1 MPQARV
7 MLQPFRPDQ
16 DTATFA
22 LTGLVERI
30 GDRLS
35 LAFELTGPIHRLR
48 LPSVVTHPERRQGL
62 WEDTCFECFIGAQTA
77 SAYWEFNF
85 SPAGHWNVYHFDD
98 YRQGMHPEA
107 AFDGLPMEMLPL
119 QEAMRLTVD
128 IDLKKLKLEGRPI
141 RLALSA
147 VLVAATGEKSY
158 WALVHGGDKPD
169 FHHPVGF
176 RLKL

>member
-1 MPQARV
+1 MPQVRV
-7 MLQPFRPDQ
+7 ILQPFQPDQ
-16 DTATFA
+16 DTAAFA
-22 LTGLVERI
+22 LTGLVERV
-30 GDRLS
+30 GDRLN

-48 LPSVVTHPERRQGL
+48 LPCVVAHPERRHGL
-62 WEDTCFECFIGAQTA
+62 WEDTCFECFIGAQIA
-77 SAYWEFNF
+77 SAYWEFNL

-98 YRQGMHPEA
+98 YRQGMHPEP

-128 IDLKKLKLEGRPI
+128 IDLIKLKLEGRPI

-147 VLVAATGEKSY
+147 VLAAARGEKSY
-158 WALVHGGDKPD
+158 WALVHAGDKPD

-176 RLKL
+176 LLEI